1 MEVISTE
8 RFWIFVLSLVA
19 VINGLGI
26 VRLLTVLSD
35 SIKRRT
41 ELNIEFYWIHT
52 LYLIFQLLMHL
63 LIWWSIVGLHKI
75 GELNFISYLYVLV
88 GPTFLFLATTLLI
101 PDAKADSVDLRAEY
115 YGVRKVYFSLM
126 AGFYL
131 WAIFVWPVF
140 GHDFAP
146 TVPLIMAFLMIALI
160 AFITDKHKIHAA
172 LIVANLTLY
181 MAFII
186 LYATHLGELGH
197 SIAVQ

>member
-35 SIKRRT
+35 SLKRRA
-41 ELNIEFYWIHT
+41 ELNVQYYWVHT

-75 GELNFISYLYVLV
+75 GDLNFLSYLYVLV

-101 PDAKADSVDLRAEY
+101 PDAKTEAVDLRAEY
-115 YGVRKVYFSLM
+115 YGVRKAYFSLM
-126 AGFYL
+126 SGFYL

-146 TVPLIMAFLMIALI
+146 TVPLIIAFLMIALVSI
-160 AFITDKHKIHAA
+160 VTDKPRLHAA
-172 LIVANLTLY
+172 MIIANLTVY
-181 MAFII
+181 MVFII
-186 LYATHLGELGH
+186 LYATHLSELGH
-197 SIAVQ
+197 SIAVH